1 MLGNVWHDTAKEPT
15 LATDVYRGDT
25 KTSVAVVGGGFAGLS
40 AALHLAEAG
49 IDCCLLEAG
58 VFGEGA
64 SGRNNGQVI
73 PGLKLGPED
82 LRHRYGEAGNA
93 VVETASGAADLVF
106 DLIEKHAIDCDP
118 DRRGWVRAAHSAIAM
133 PAIEKQARQWERH
146 GAPVELLDQTQIA
159 QLLGSDRYVG
169 GMIDRRA
176 GRLQP
181 LSYCRGLARAAQSE
195 GAQLHQNSP
204 VLSLSR
210 QGDHWHLKTDQGVL
224 RADKVILAT
233 GAYSDHLVLGWS
245 KSFMT
250 VHAMQIASAPLSSN
264 VLKSVLPG
272 ASALSDTRKLA
283 NAIRLDAD
291 GRIIIS
297 GRGPLSGRIDDSVVR
312 QLVRTIVRLFPSVE
326 DQDWTHVWAGK
337 IGITM
342 DELPR
347 LSSPQP
353 GLYGIVG
360 FNGRGVAMA
369 TAFGKAAAQHCM
381 GQSAGFPIVDAPKVP
396 FHTLRKPILAA
407 AIAYYRTRDA
417 LGIASR

>member
-1 MLGNVWHDTAKEPT
+1 MRGNVWHDTAKEPPIT
-15 LATDVYRGDT
+15 AQAFHGDM
-25 KTSVAVVGGGFAGLS
+25 KTTVAVVGGGFAGLS

-49 IDCCLLEAG
+49 VDCCLLEAAA
-58 VFGEGA
+58 FGEGA

-73 PGLKLGPED
+73 PGLKLGPAD
-82 LRHRYGEAGNA
+82 LRKRYGDAGET
-93 VVETASGAADLVF
+93 VVETAAGAADLVF
-106 DLIEKHAIDCDP
+106 DLIEKHAINCEP
-118 DRRGWVRAAHSAIAM
+118 DRRGWVRAAHSPIAM
-133 PAIEKQARQWERH
+133 PAIEKQARQWQDY
-146 GAPVELLDQTQIA
+146 GAPVDVLDQGQIA
-159 QLLGSDRYVG
+159 ELLGSDRYVG

-176 GRLQP
+176 GRLHP
-181 LSYCRGLARAAQSE
+181 LSYCHGLARAAQSK
-195 GAQLHQNSP
+195 GARLYQNSP
-204 VLSLSR
+204 VLSLSKNGSDWHIKTA
-210 QGDHWHLKTDQGVL
+210 QGTLT
-224 RADKVILAT
+224 AEKVILAT
-233 GAYSDHLVLGWS
+233 GAYSDHLVPGWS
-245 KSFMT
+245 KGFMT

-264 VLKSVLPG
+264 ILKTVLPG
-272 ASALSDTRKLA
+272 ASAMSDTRKLA
-283 NAIRLDAD
+283 HAIRLDAE

-297 GRGPLSGRIDDSVVR
+297 GRGPLSGRIDDSVVQ
-312 QLVRTIVRLFPSVE
+312 QLVRTIGRLFPTV
-326 DQDWTHVWAGK
+326 DGQDWTHVWAGR

-381 GQSAGFPIVDAPKVP
+381 DQPAGFPIVDAPKVP

-417 LGIASR
+417 LGLASR